1 MPNLERYT
9 QSLVNGNFKS
19 VGDGHDLT
27 VFLTVF
33 ILFMCGFL
41 LLFLVRCITRNH
53 CYDPEDEDDVFEEVE
68 FRLTQLEE
76 IEFQLSQLL

>member
-19 VGDGHDLT
+19 VGDGDDLT

-41 LLFLVRCITRNH
+41 LLFLVRCITSNH

>member
-41 LLFLVRCITRNH
+41 LLFLVRCITRNY
-53 CYDPEDEDDVFEEVE
+53 CYYDEDDVFEEVE